1 MRVALRGGEVIEKAH
16 LQTEQIQQLPI
27 DELHPFVNH
36 PFKVQDDEA
45 MAETVESISQRG
57 ILSPLIARPRAEGGY
72 EIISGHRRQYAAK
85 KAGLDTVPVIVRNMT
100 DDDAI
105 ILLVD
110 SNIQRENILPSE
122 RAFAFKMKMDAIKR
136 QGARSDLTSAQV
148 ASKLSSEKIGE
159 DSGMSKDT
167 VKRYIR
173 LTNLIPKLLE
183 LVDDK
188 KISFTPAVELSYLD
202 AKQQCDFME
211 VMDTTQNAP
220 SLSQAQRIKK
230 LAQQGKFSYDAVYDI
245 MNEVKKSEL
254 DTVTIK
260 NETLRK
266 YFPRSYTPRQMEEKI
281 IQLLEA
287 WQQQRQQAK
296 LKKRK
301 QEAER

>member
-85 KAGLDTVPVIVRNMT
+85 KAGLDTVPVIVRNKT

-136 QGARSDLTSAQV
+136 QGARSDLTSVQV
-148 ASKLSSEKIGE
+148 APKLSSEKIGE

-230 LAQQGKFSYDAVYDI
+230 LAQQGKFNYDAVYDI

-254 DTVTIK
+254 DAVTIK

-281 IQLLEA
+281 IQLLDA

>member
-1 MRVALRGGEVIEKAH
+1 MALRGGEVIEKAH

-57 ILSPLIARPRAEGGY
+57 VLSPLIARPRAEGGY

-148 ASKLSSEKIGE
+148 APKLSSEKIGE

-266 YFPRSYTPRQMEEKI
+266 YFQRNYTPRQMEEKI